1 MKIHQL
7 YITLLFSTLV
17 SVSNLFAQNYSLA
30 LSLSGSGRGSI
41 FVNGSERTLFPVTY
55 WFVSGT
61 SVELLA
67 SPDTNCG
74 FDGWTGDYNSSDP
87 ALSFTITS
95 HMSLTAKFDALPN
108 LVSYDFAIV
117 DNTGP
122 DIEYLTNVRN
132 NSPASVVSSFYNEIY
147 LSEDKNINPLQ
158 DYWIDTWICDP
169 LGPYETRGPAGGTRN
184 EYVSSIPAG
193 EYYLCWHI
201 DAYNAVEE
209 FNEDDNK
216 VYVNDTKI
224 IIESTSVEEPTDD
237 NTVTESFIL
246 HQNYPNPFN
255 PSTECQY
262 FLPVKSHVQLTVHD
276 MQGRIIRHLDSGI
289 KPAGTYSVTWDGY
302 NVLKSPVSTGVYF
315 IVLKAGNF
323 TQKRKALLIR

>member
-7 YITLLFSTLV
+7 CIAMLFSALV
-17 SVSNLFAQNYSLA
+17 SVTSLLAQNYSLA
-30 LSLSGSGRGSI
+30 LSLSGSGSGSI

-67 SPDTNCG
+67 SPDANCR
-74 FDGWTGDYNSSDP
+74 FDGWTGDFTSSDP

-108 LVSYDFAIV
+108 LVSYDFLIL

-122 DIEYLTNVRN
+122 DIEYITNLQN
-132 NSPASVVSSFYNEIY
+132 NSSAAVASSFYNDIY

-158 DYWIDTWICDP
+158 DYWIDTWICSP

-184 EYVSSIPAG
+184 LYINSVPAG
-193 EYYLCWHI
+193 EYYLCWYI

-224 IIESTSVEEPTDD
+224 IIESTSVEEPTDG
-237 NTVTESFIL
+237 NTVTKSFIL

-255 PSTECQY
+255 PSTEFQY
-262 FLPVKSHVQLTVHD
+262 LLPVKSHVQLTVHD
-276 MQGRIIRHLDSGI
+276 MQGRIIRHLDSDI

-302 NVLKSPVSTGVYF
+302 DVLNHPVPTGVYF
-315 IVLKAGNF
+315 IVLKAGDF
-323 TQKRKALLIR
+323 TQTKKALLIR